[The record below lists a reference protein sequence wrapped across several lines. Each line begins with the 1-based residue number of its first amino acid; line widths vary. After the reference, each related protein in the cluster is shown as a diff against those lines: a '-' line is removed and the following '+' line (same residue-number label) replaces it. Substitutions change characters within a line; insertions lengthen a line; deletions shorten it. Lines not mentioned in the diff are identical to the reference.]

1 MLPPDSLEESPELP
15 LDDPLRD
22 DWPLRDDPLMLSD
35 PSDELLEPE
44 PDLPRCC
51 DEELE
56 PDIPLSGDEE
66 LEPDIEFC
74 ELPPWP
80 SPCDDEPR
88 SRFELLSDPLLA
100 PALLC

>member
-1 MLPPDSLEESPELP
+1 
-15 LDDPLRD
+15 
-22 DWPLRDDPLMLSD
+22 MLSD

-74 ELPPWP
+74 ELPP
-80 SPCDDEPR
+80 
-88 SRFELLSDPLLA
+88 
-100 PALLC
+100 